1 MKTKIIMKIR
11 LNKGTKRLLME
22 SSRRSGKSPGEIA
35 QEALHRRLRIE
46 RFREL
51 RQMSIPYAEASGFF
65 TDEDVFSKLS

>member
-1 MKTKIIMKIR
+1 MKIKILKIR
-11 LNKGTKRLLME
+11 LDEGTKRLLME
-22 SSRRSGKSPGEIA
+22 SSRRSGKSAGVIA
-35 QEALHRRLRIE
+35 QEALRRRLGIE